1 MKTVKMDLNGQT
13 RVITDNQ
20 FRLYREMNIAKR
32 EFTKDEIERFIN
44 ATDPDIT
51 TEIWEEQIF
60 PELEES
66 DFSEF
71 YPKYQAKHRAKYGTE
86 LNTID

>member
-44 ATDPDIT
+44 ATDPDLS
-51 TEIWEEQIF
+51 TEIWESSMLPEI
-60 PELEES
+60 ELEE
-66 DFSEF
+66 FSEF
-71 YPKYQAKHRAKYGTE
+71 YVKYQLKHRAKYGIE
-86 LNTID
+86 LNTIE

>member
-44 ATDPDIT
+44 ATDSDLT

-71 YPKYQAKHRAKYGTE
+71 YSKYQAKHRAKYGTE